1 MSRYR
6 GWIPTRRDDIRLVGW
21 TLQRVFS
28 GPLYAAIAMLAA
40 FASLLMIVVAQ
51 NVALVR
57 DLVIFGPLP
66 LENRLE
72 ILLYLFPFVG
82 TGIETATGIGMVATS
97 ALVGVNVAI
106 LAYHLNEHGISFVH
120 SSGSITGV
128 VLGTMGAGCAA
139 CGAAV
144 ASAILGLVGAGGLI
158 ALLPFGG
165 LEFVLAAVV
174 FIPLSTFWL
183 VKGIQYG
190 ESEACPVDLT

>member
-1 MSRYR
+1 MRRYS
-6 GWIPTRRDDIRLVGW
+6 GWFPTRRDDVRLVGW
-21 TLQRVFS
+21 TLRRVFS
-28 GPLYAAIAMLAA
+28 GPLYAAIAILAA
-40 FASLLMIVVAQ
+40 FSSLLVIVVAQ
-51 NVALVR
+51 NLALVR

-82 TGIETATGIGMVATS
+82 TGIEPTAGVGMVATS

-106 LAYHLNEHGISFVH
+106 LAYHVNEHGLSLAH
-120 SSGSITGV
+120 GSGSVTGV

-174 FIPLSTFWL
+174 FVPLSTFWL
-183 VKGIQYG
+183 VKGIHYG
-190 ESEACPVDLT
+190 EAEACPIELS